1 MNRPRILAG
10 RGPSRNPE
18 SAPNP
23 SPNPST
29 RVRVSKAALTPFLAA
44 ALTLGLLTIWATT
57 GRAGTPAKLSVTDG
71 RVHLPT
77 NPDATSAYFTIRNT
91 GGGNDELVSVSTP
104 VSTDV
109 MLSFHTY
116 SGYAGRMWMTEALPI
131 PAHGLL
137 GMTASGSNI
146 MLGSPTKLRAGDRVA
161 FTLRFRHS
169 DPVTT
174 TAVVVAPGTW
184 TPSGRT

>member
-1 MNRPRILAG
+1 M
-10 RGPSRNPE
+10 
-18 SAPNP
+18 
-23 SPNPST
+23 
-29 RVRVSKAALTPFLAA
+29 RVTKAALTPFLAA

-91 GGGNDELVSVSTP
+91 GGSNDELVSVSTP
-104 VSTDV
+104 VTTDV

-116 SGYAGRMWMTEALPI
+116 TGYAGRMWMTEALPI

-146 MLGSPTKLRAGDRVA
+146 MLGLPKTELRAGDHVT

-169 DPVTT
+169 APVTA

-184 TPSGRT
+184 APSGRT

>member
-1 MNRPRILAG
+1 M
-10 RGPSRNPE
+10 
-18 SAPNP
+18 
-23 SPNPST
+23 T
-29 RVRVSKAALTPFLAA
+29 RAHVAAPFLAA
-44 ALTLGLLTIWATT
+44 ALALGLLTIWATT
-57 GRAGTPAKLSVTDG
+57 GRAGAPARLSVTDG

-77 NPDATSAYFTIRNT
+77 NRDATSAYFTIRNT
-91 GGGNDELVSVSTP
+91 GGSNDELVSVTTP

-146 MLGSPTKLRAGDRVA
+146 MLGSPPKLRAGEQVT

-169 DPVTT
+169 ADITA
-174 TAVVVAPGTW
+174 TAVAVAPGTW
-184 TPSGRT
+184 TPSRRP